1 MLILPATTIVS
12 SLVQTSLYDRII
24 TNVSKTNDLNQIVA
38 NGVSNAVWDIVAGNN
53 SFTDGTQYAV
63 IDSIKKGIEN
73 IRKTTISRENRRLL
87 DVALRT
93 LDTLTSYVDRL
104 GNQMGA
110 NSGVADNEKILDEI
124 RAVSSLMSD
133 ILQDYIMLE
142 LESVAR
148 ANERIKV
155 TVIVLTAMECV
166 VLVCVTLFAYY
177 AQRSVSRSINKPI
190 KELERLSADIA
201 SGNLESRAALPG
213 VDELDNL
220 TANLN
225 FMAQQIRELIEANV
239 IEQKNLQKAEM
250 KALQSQITPHFLY
263 NTFDTII
270 WLAEACKTDEVIDV
284 TRAFSSFFRVSLS
297 RGREW
302 ITVSEE
308 MEHVRS
314 YLIIQKIRYRDILDY
329 SIDVDDDVLE
339 RKMLKLLLQPLVE
352 NALYHGIKNKRGK
365 GRIEIKGSRSG
376 SGMRFTV
383 TDNGCGMDAERL
395 AHVLEQIDPSYA
407 SEELSD
413 VYGLY
418 SVTRR
423 LRLYYGEE
431 ASISI
436 ESEWQKGTVVGLFLP
451 EV

>member
-1 MLILPATTIVS
+1 
-12 SLVQTSLYDRII
+12 
-24 TNVSKTNDLNQIVA
+24 
-38 NGVSNAVWDIVAGNN
+38 
-53 SFTDGTQYAV
+53 
-63 IDSIKKGIEN
+63 
-73 IRKTTISRENRRLL
+73 
-87 DVALRT
+87 
-93 LDTLTSYVDRL
+93 
-104 GNQMGA
+104 
-110 NSGVADNEKILDEI
+110 
-124 RAVSSLMSD
+124 
-133 ILQDYIMLE
+133 
-142 LESVAR
+142 
-148 ANERIKV
+148 
-155 TVIVLTAMECV
+155 
-166 VLVCVTLFAYY
+166 
-177 AQRSVSRSINKPI
+177 
-190 KELERLSADIA
+190 
-201 SGNLESRAALPG
+201 
-213 VDELDNL
+213 
-220 TANLN
+220 
-225 FMAQQIRELIEANV
+225 
-239 IEQKNLQKAEM
+239 M

-263 NTFDTII
+263 NTFDMII
-270 WLAEACKTDEVIDV
+270 WLAEACKTNEVIDV

-329 SIDVDDDVLE
+329 AIDVDEDVLE

-376 SGMRFTV
+376 SAMRFTV
-383 TDNGCGMDAERL
+383 TDNGCGMEPERL
-395 AHVLEQIDPSYA
+395 AHVLEQIDPNYA

-436 ESEWQKGTVVGLFLP
+436 ESEWQKGTVVSLFLP